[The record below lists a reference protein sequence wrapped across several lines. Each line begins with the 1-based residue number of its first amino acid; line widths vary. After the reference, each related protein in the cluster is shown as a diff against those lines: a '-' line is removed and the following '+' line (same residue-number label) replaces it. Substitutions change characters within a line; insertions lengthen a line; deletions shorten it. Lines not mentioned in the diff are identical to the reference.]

1 MSAAAQYAY
10 LHGRV
15 SIFGTRLLQPD
26 QLDKLIQLPPE
37 QEDELYQTAGF
48 ARPVGED
55 PEQLRSSLEQRL
67 IALLLADVVIL
78 ARPLIGR
85 ARDFL
90 VYWAYRFELSN
101 LKVILRGKLSGQN
114 AAVIRAQ
121 LVDLGSYGRLPTE
134 ELLRTDDVAEL
145 LRRLDGT
152 PYADVARQAR
162 RVYEERHELFA
173 LDAAIDRQYF
183 AGLAKRA
190 HEAGGDA
197 SGALRGLVGNMIDR
211 LNLLWLLRYRFA
223 YGLAPSEAYYL
234 LIPATHRL
242 DGRTLLALSQL
253 NSFDEVITRLPPP
266 WAEQLAGAAT
276 TVEVMHRLE
285 RESWRLAEAV
295 LHRSV
300 FNLARVFA
308 YLVLRERDLR
318 QMRAIIR
325 GRRIG
330 LPTEAIREAVGHVP
344 AH

>member
-1 MSAAAQYAY
+1 MGAAAQYAY

-15 SIFGTRLLQPD
+15 SLFGTRLLRAG
-26 QLDKLIQLPPE
+26 QLDRLIELPPE
-37 QEDELYQTAGF
+37 QEDEIYQTAGF
-48 ARPVGED
+48 ASPPGADTE
-55 PEQLRSSLEQRL
+55 PSGSLEQRL
-67 IALLLADVVIL
+67 IALLLADFVIL

-101 LKVILRGKLSGQN
+101 LKAILRGKLSGQA

-121 LVDLGSYGRLPTE
+121 LVDMGPYARLPID
-134 ELLRTDDVAEL
+134 ELLRAEDVAEL

-152 PYADVARQAR
+152 PYADIARQAR
-162 RVYEERHELFA
+162 RVYEEQHELFA

-190 HEAGGDA
+190 HEAESDA
-197 SGALRGLVGNMIDR
+197 SGALRSLVGNMIDR

-223 YGLAPSEAYYL
+223 YGLSSSEAYYL

-242 DGRTLLALSQL
+242 DGRRLLALAQL
-253 NSFDEVITRLPPP
+253 NSVEEMVARLPAP
-266 WAEQLAGAAT
+266 WDQQLAGATSA
-276 TVEVMHRLE
+276 VEVMHRLE
-285 RESWRLAEAV
+285 RESWRLAETV
-295 LHRSV
+295 LNRSV

-308 YLVLRERDLR
+308 YLILRERDLR
-318 QMRAIIR
+318 QLRAVIR
-325 GRRIG
+325 GRHLR
-330 LPTEAIREAVGHVP
+330 LPVDTIREAVSHV